1 MDSLTLVLS
10 VVGFIIL
17 VYLMARTFFR
27 IGYLYAI
34 KETLSTMRSMREGK
48 SDNSK
53 SYQEA
58 AANAENVRVDIQNG
72 IIYLYTVE
80 GDEFIA
86 QGKTFEELAEVIQ
99 TRFPK
104 RVLAIR
110 KQDLE
115 KVLNNGK
122 SV

>member
-1 MDSLTLVLS
+1 MDSLTIVLS
-10 VVGFIIL
+10 AVGFIIL
-17 VYLMARTFFR
+17 VYLIARTFFR
-27 IGYLYAI
+27 IGYIYAI
-34 KETLSTMRSMREGK
+34 KETLSTLK
-48 SDNSK
+48 SVRDK
-53 SYQEA
+53 SGNDYDYRTA
-58 AANAENVRVDIQNG
+58 AANAENMRVDIKDG
-72 IIYLYTVE
+72 IIYLYTEV

-104 RVLAIR
+104 RVLAIK

-115 KVLNNGK
+115 KVLNHGK